1 MPFANSALTDPGA
14 LCRDQPATLTC
25 NVTGGIILIWNYDDV
40 DGAMPFQIALI
51 DISTKR
57 FPPPDPV
64 VAPNGVAITVS
75 LLMPT
80 DVELVSQISFVPT
93 DSVNGKVIEC
103 GGLNR
108 VGIVVP
114 AERVTLH
121 GKVSLCAVCYQVGL
135 LPV

>member
-1 MPFANSALTDPGA
+1 MPLASSVLTDPGA

-25 NVTGGIILIWNYDDV
+25 NITGGVTLRWNYDV
-40 DGAMPFQIALI
+40 DGAMPFRIATI
-51 DISTKR
+51 EIPTNR

-64 VAPNGVAITVS
+64 VTPDGVAITVS

-93 DSVNGKVIEC
+93 DSVNGNVISC
-103 GGLNR
+103 GGFTGAGR
-108 VGIVVP
+108 VVP
-114 AERVTLH
+114 FESVTLH

>member
-1 MPFANSALTDPGA
+1 MPFANSALTDPGP

-25 NVTGGIILIWNYDDV
+25 NVTGGIILIWNYDF
-40 DGAMPFQIALI
+40 DGAMKFEIALI
-51 DISTKR
+51 NIPTKR

-64 VAPNGVAITVS
+64 VTPDGVAIIVS

-80 DVELVSQISFVPT
+80 DIELVSQISFVPT
-93 DSVNGKVIEC
+93 DSMNGKVIEC

-114 AERVTLH
+114 AESVILH
-121 GKVSLCAVCYQVGL
+121 GKISLCAVCYQVGL